1 LGGAWR
7 EHTEVTGVD
16 VDGIDGGMS
25 GGIDVAG
32 SECPWRILKYALFL
46 NDNAPISKIRAISE

>member
-1 LGGAWR
+1 M
-7 EHTEVTGVD
+7 TGVD